1 VARIGVS
8 SGRSTEFTWRLLWR
22 TAAHACARA
31 RRKGGSF
38 IVNSRR
44 LGIPCASRPLGQGMG
59 GGTAKYGEVWAAACD
74 GLRANGGEA
83 VRRPA
88 VERGTR
94 GAGLL
99 P

>member
-1 VARIGVS
+1 MPALARG
-8 SGRSTEFTWRLLWR
+8 E
-22 TAAHACARA
+22 
-31 RRKGGSF
+31 KGGAF
-38 IVNSRR
+38 IAGSRR
-44 LGIPCASRPLGQGMG
+44 LGVPCAPRPRGRAMG
-59 GGTAKYGEVWAAACD
+59 GGTAKYGKVWAAACD

>member
-1 VARIGVS
+1 MADS
-8 SGRSTEFTWRLLWR
+8 S
-22 TAAHACARA
+22 ACLYSREEK
-31 RRKGGSF
+31 RGSF
-38 IVNSRR
+38 IAGSRR
-44 LGIPCASRPLGQGMG
+44 LGVPCAPRPRGQGMG
-59 GGTAKYGEVWAAACD
+59 GGTAKYNEVWAAACD

>member
-1 VARIGVS
+1 MADG
-8 SGRSTEFTWRLLWR
+8 GACLLSR
-22 TAAHACARA
+22 EEKR
-31 RRKGGSF
+31 GGAF
-38 IVNSRR
+38 IAGLRR
-44 LGIPCASRPLGQGMG
+44 LGVPCMPRPRGRAMG
-59 GGTAKYGEVWAAACD
+59 GGTAKYGEVMEAACD

-88 VERGTR
+88 VERGTC